1 MWSKLPKCRHRHQ
14 REQLFFYFLSRRVT
28 WDDKNESSFCRF
40 RFKSQDDDGGQA
52 SRLLSFQDYPERKK
66 EIMFKGARAFEWE
79 GGGGMKP
86 LIEIEA

>member
-1 MWSKLPKCRHRHQ
+1 MWAKLPKCRHRHQ

-66 EIMFKGARAFEWE
+66 ERKKECLKEQEPSNGREEE
-79 GGGGMKP
+79 G
-86 LIEIEA
+86 

>member
-1 MWSKLPKCRHRHQ
+1 MSSSLCGQ
-14 REQLFFYFLSRRVT
+14 SCQSVDIDISVNNYFFYFLSRRVT

-66 EIMFKGARAFEWE
+66 ECLKEQEPSNGKEEE
-79 GGGGMKP
+79 G
-86 LIEIEA
+86 